1 MKTKKKLLCT
11 MLLLLVG
18 TTFYGKV
25 LEKPVIQNNTE
36 EERRIAMA
44 KSRTS
49 GNDSDTWAKVRI
61 LEGEFEFINNDDAL
75 TGLSV
80 AMSADSTL
88 VAMGSPEGSLA
99 DHSQKAEVVNTESN
113 ITIEDE
119 NIDYDADY
127 EQTVRFTFNTVTDF
141 GEDDIT
147 VVNAVIVSGSLE
159 ETTTGIEYT
168 IRIKAQVTPTAPCI
182 TIALRETFKT
192 DNDITDGTV
201 SVNYVYFPD
210 QFLRSA
216 LVNYNRTETNHIN
229 KVDTNNDGLISCE
242 EASNIVGAFNIVFSL
257 QGVPMKDM
265 TGFSAFSNFAGSLH
279 LLYCYSLETLD
290 LTHNPDITSL
300 YVHGLGSSRMP
311 LKHLDVSGL
320 SNLVYLD
327 AYLTSIEAL
336 DVSTN
341 ILLDNLNVRDT
352 PLRTLDLSK
361 NNKIRIFRAQR
372 NNNLVSLEL
381 SHMSLL
387 GGFSGTLIVNNNEK
401 LKSLSIPSLED
412 AYVDIHNNPNL
423 ECITFT
429 NNLNTRDIS
438 PGISEDQQALLTTN
452 ACVVQFSDDDF
463 KDALVNSSA
472 INANDDT
479 EISYAEAAAYKGV
492 INVSGN
498 ENISDLTGLNA
509 FSNITGLNCSGNNL
523 VGAGLDLFNNPAL
536 ESLYCS
542 DNALTQIDLSGNTLL
557 KELFCDGNRI
567 GGLDL
572 SNNPA
577 LVQLDCSRNGIYLSS
592 LNLINGNNENINFFF
607 ALDNDNLNCVQVDDV
622 TYSNLNWST
631 GIEGNTMFSS
641 GPDCSASLSV
651 NTELINDAIRIS
663 PNPVTNTLNIITASG
678 VELKQAKLYSTLGKE
693 LVSTTSSELDA
704 SSLPTG
710 MYILKVESTDGKI
723 QTKKIIKK

>member
-1 MKTKKKLLCT
+1 
-11 MLLLLVG
+11 
-18 TTFYGKV
+18 
-25 LEKPVIQNNTE
+25 
-36 EERRIAMA
+36 
-44 KSRTS
+44 
-49 GNDSDTWAKVRI
+49 
-61 LEGEFEFINNDDAL
+61 
-75 TGLSV
+75 
-80 AMSADSTL
+80 MSADSTL

-99 DHSQKAEVVNTESN
+99 DHSQKAEVVNTTSN

-210 QFLRSA
+210 FNLRNA
-216 LVNYNRTETNHIN
+216 LVNYNRTETNYIN

-242 EASNIVGAFNIVFSL
+242 EASNIVGESGIVFSL
-257 QGVPMKDM
+257 QGVAMKDM
-265 TGFSAFSNFAGSLH
+265 TGFSAFSNFAGDLR
-279 LLYCYSLETLD
+279 LLYCYYLETLD
-290 LTHNPDITSL
+290 LTHNPDIAQL
-300 YVHGLGSSRMP
+300 YIHGLGSSPMA

-341 ILLDNLNVRDT
+341 LLLDNLNVRDT

-361 NNKIRIFRAQR
+361 NSKIRIFRAQR

-387 GGFSGTLIVNNNEK
+387 GGYSGTLIVNNNEK
-401 LKSLSIPSLED
+401 LKSLSIPSLEGSGIN
-412 AYVDIHNNPNL
+412 APYVDIHNNPNL

-429 NNLNTRDIS
+429 NNLNTRDTS

-463 KDALVNSSA
+463 KDALVDSSA
-472 INANDDT
+472 INTNDDT
-479 EISYAEAAAYKGV
+479 EISYAEAAAYTGT
-492 INVSGN
+492 INVSDAD
-498 ENISDLTGLNA
+498 IDDMTGLNA
-509 FSNITGLNCSGNNL
+509 FSNITGLNCSGNDL
-523 VGAGLDLFNNPAL
+523 VGNRLDLFNNPAL
-536 ESLYCS
+536 EYLSCS
-542 DNALTQIDLSGNTLL
+542 DNVLTQIDLSGNTLL
-557 KELFCDGNRI
+557 KELFCDSNRI
-567 GGLDL
+567 GDLDL

-577 LVQLDCSRNGIYLSS
+577 LEYLVCDNNGIYLKS
-592 LNLINGNNENINFFF
+592 LNLINGNNENISYFF
-607 ALDNDNLNCVQVDDV
+607 ATGNTNLNCVQVDDV

-631 GIEGNTMFSS
+631 GIDGNTIFASDS
-641 GPDCSASLSV
+641 DCSALSV

-663 PNPVTNTLNIITASG
+663 PNPVTNTLNIITSSG